1 MNLTDEQKEE
11 LKDKIEVEKAFRRS
25 RVLAQFPND
34 SEPILSRFF
43 RWCGFAGGGGF
54 DGGGDFGGDGGG
66 E

>member
-25 RVLAQFPND
+25 RVLAQLPND

-43 RWCGFAGGGGF
+43 RWCGF
-54 DGGGDFGGDGGG
+54 DGGG

>member
-25 RVLAQFPND
+25 RVLAQLPND
-34 SEPILSRFF
+34 SEPILSRFV
-43 RWCGFAGGGGF
+43 RWCGFA
-54 DGGGDFGGDGGG
+54 GGGDFGGDGGG

>member
-11 LKDKIEVEKAFRRS
+11 LKGKIEVEKAFRRS
-25 RVLAQFPND
+25 RVLAQLPND

-43 RWCGFAGGGGF
+43 RWCGFAGGGDFGGGF
-54 DGGGDFGGDGGG
+54 DGGG

>member
-25 RVLAQFPND
+25 RVLAQLPND

-43 RWCGFAGGGGF
+43 RWCGF
-54 DGGGDFGGDGGG
+54 GGDGGG

>member
-25 RVLAQFPND
+25 RVLAQLPND

-43 RWCGFAGGGGF
+43 RWCGFAGGG
-54 DGGGDFGGDGGG
+54 DGGG

>member
-25 RVLAQFPND
+25 RMLAQFPND

-43 RWCGFAGGGGF
+43 RWCGFAGGG
-54 DGGGDFGGDGGG
+54 DGGG